1 MERYPVF
8 IDCPYY
14 SKLPTDSMISASKSQ
29 LHLSQKLKQ
38 KILKYI
44 WNLRRPRRA
53 KTILKKKNKTGNI
66 TFPEFKIYCKLYW

>member
-1 MERYPVF
+1 MERYPMF

-14 SKLPTDSMISASKSQ
+14 SKLPTDSMISTSKSQ

-38 KILKYI
+38 KILKCI
-44 WNLRRPRRA
+44 LNLRRPRIS

-66 TFPEFKIYCKLYW
+66 TFAEFKIYYKLY

>member
-53 KTILKKKNKTGNI
+53 KTI
-66 TFPEFKIYCKLYW
+66 